1 MDKVLNALPGSLGA
15 QLAKLLTRN
24 DATANSGRSALL
36 AFAIRVASAGIIF
49 VSQIILAR
57 WMGTFE
63 YGIYTYIWV
72 WLCVIAVLAPLGTST
87 AVVRFIPEYIEHGKH
102 AAALGFLR
110 FGRYLSLGIG
120 ILCLVAGLATL
131 ATDSA
136 FIPAHYRTPMLFGL
150 LCLPGFALIE
160 FMDGTGRSR
169 GWMDLAL
176 APGYIMRPLLVLV
189 FITFAALLGHDRTA
203 ETAVIALA
211 IATWATAATQF
222 FLQRHRL
229 NAEITPA
236 PRVYD
241 LRLWL
246 AVALPAMLL
255 DSFALFMMNFDILV
269 LELFVEP
276 DQIAIYFAAV
286 RTISLVAFV
295 HFAVT
300 AAFMSRFSTA
310 YANRDFIG
318 IRHMLHQARMWTLIP
333 SLAGACFLLAAG
345 KPLLWLFGPE
355 FTDGYPVMF
364 ILAAGIL
371 ARAAAGPAQGLLVVT
386 GQQNITAVVL
396 CASVVLNCTLNL
408 ALIPYYGLL
417 GAATATA
424 AAFALE
430 SLILFI
436 IAKRFTRRQ
445 AHPSASEVANGTH
458 AE

>member
-1 MDKVLNALPGSLGA
+1 MDKVLNALPGPLGGH
-15 QLAKLLTRN
+15 LAKLLTGT
-24 DATANSGRSALL
+24 DAAASSGRSALI

-49 VSQIILAR
+49 VSQIVLAR
-57 WMGTFE
+57 WMGIFE

-72 WLCVIAVLAPLGTST
+72 WLCVVAVLAPLGTST
-87 AVVRFIPEYIEHGKH
+87 AVVRFIPQYIEHGKH

-110 FGRYLSLGIG
+110 FGRYLSFGIG
-120 ILCLVAGLATL
+120 IACVIAGLLLL
-131 ATDSA
+131 AADTSA
-136 FIPAHYRTPMLFGL
+136 IPAHYRTPMLFGL

-176 APGYIMRPLLVLV
+176 IPGYIMRPLLVLV
-189 FITFAALLGHDRTA
+189 FITFAAVFGQDRTA
-203 ETAVIALA
+203 ETAVFALA
-211 IATWATAATQF
+211 IATWATAATQYI
-222 FLQRHRL
+222 LQRHRL
-229 NAEITPA
+229 KKEITPA

-241 LRLWL
+241 LRLWVG
-246 AVALPAMLL
+246 VALPAMLL

-269 LELFVEP
+269 LELFVDP

-300 AAFMSRFSTA
+300 AATMSRFSTA
-310 YANRDFIG
+310 YANRDFGG
-318 IRHMLHQARMWTLIP
+318 IRQMLHHARIWTLIP
-333 SLAGACFLLAAG
+333 SLAGACLLLAAG

-355 FTDGYPVMF
+355 FTAGYPIMF

-386 GQQNITAVVL
+386 GQQNITAAVL
-396 CASVVLNCTLNL
+396 CASVLLNCILNL
-408 ALIPYYGLL
+408 ALIPQYGLY

-424 AAFALE
+424 TAFALE

-436 IAKRFTRRQ
+436 IADRYTRRE
-445 AHPSASEVANGTH
+445 AHPSTSEVADGTR